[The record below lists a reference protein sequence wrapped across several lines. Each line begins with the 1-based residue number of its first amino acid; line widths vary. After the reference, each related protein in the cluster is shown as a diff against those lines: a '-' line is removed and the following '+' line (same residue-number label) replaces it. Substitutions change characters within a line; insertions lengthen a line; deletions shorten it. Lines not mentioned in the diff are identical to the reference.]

1 LKPASSQAGFF
12 IRINEPFLKKNS
24 EIAQSINQIKM
35 KKSILAGLVF
45 LNGIVMVA
53 QSKDEQM
60 LKDIYKSGLT
70 NAKCYSWL
78 EHLSNKIGARLSGSD
93 NAEIAVQYTKAQLET
108 LGLDKVYLQEVM
120 VPKWVRGEKETAF
133 ILDDKTKTAVP
144 IAALGGSV
152 ATAKTGLTAQVIE
165 VQGIEE
171 LKALG
176 DKIKGKIVFYNRPM
190 DPTFIE
196 TFKSYGGCVDQ
207 RYAGAKEAA
216 KLGAVGT
223 IVRSMNLRLDDF
235 PHTGAQSYG
244 DLLPTEYIPT
254 AAISTNGAELLS
266 KKLKANPSLKFYFK
280 QSCVQMPDAL
290 SYNVIGEIKGSE
302 HPENIMVVG
311 GHLDS
316 WDLAD
321 GSHDDGAGVVQSM
334 EALHLLKTL
343 GYNPKNTIR
352 VVLFMNEENG
362 GRGGKKYAELAKTN
376 MENHI
381 FALESDSGGFSP
393 RGFSIEAD
401 DANFE
406 LISSWKKLFEPYL
419 IHSFVKG
426 NPGADINPLS
436 SGKIVKAGLKPD
448 SQRYFDYH
456 HALNDN
462 FDAINK
468 RELELGAATMASLM
482 YLIDQNGIVNESS

>member
-1 LKPASSQAGFF
+1 
-12 IRINEPFLKKNS
+12 
-24 EIAQSINQIKM
+24 M
-35 KKSILAGLVF
+35 KKSILSVALF
-45 LNGIVMVA
+45 LNGIVLFA
-53 QSKDEQM
+53 QTKEEQT
-60 LKDIYKSGLT
+60 LKEIYKSSLT

-78 EHLSNKIGARLSGSD
+78 DHLSNKIGSRLSGSAS
-93 NAEIAVQYTKAQLET
+93 AEKAVQYTKVQLET
-108 LGLDKVYLQEVM
+108 LGLDRVYLQEVM
-120 VPKWVRGEKETAF
+120 VPKWVRGEKETAY
-133 ILDDKTKTAVP
+133 IQDNKTKINVP
-144 IAALGGSV
+144 ICALGGSV
-152 ATAKTGLTAQVIE
+152 ATSKNGLTAEVIE
-165 VQGIEE
+165 VHSIKE
-171 LKALG
+171 LEALG
-176 DKIKGKIVFYNRPM
+176 DKIKGKIVFFNRPM
-190 DPTFIE
+190 EQENIE

-207 RYAGAKEAA
+207 RYAGAKEAS
-216 KLGAVGT
+216 KFGAVGT

-244 DLLPTEYIPT
+244 DIPKSQYIPT

-266 KKLKANPSLKFYFK
+266 KNLKNNPKLKFYFK
-280 QSCVQMPDAL
+280 QSCKQMDDVL

-334 EALHLLKTL
+334 EVVNIFKNL
-343 GYNPKNTIR
+343 GYKPKNTIR

-362 GRGGKKYAELAKTN
+362 GKGGKKYEELAQANK
-376 MENHI
+376 ENHI

-393 RGFSIEAD
+393 RGFSFETD
-401 DANFE
+401 DVNYNKI
-406 LISSWKKLFEPYL
+406 LSWKNLFEPYL
-419 IHSFVKG
+419 IHSFTKG
-426 NPGADINPLS
+426 HSGSDIEPLT
-436 SGKIVKAGLKPD
+436 KTIVKAGLKPD

-456 HALNDN
+456 HAANDK

-482 YLIDQNGIVNESS
+482 YLMDQNGIEASKEMK

>member
-1 LKPASSQAGFF
+1 
-12 IRINEPFLKKNS
+12 
-24 EIAQSINQIKM
+24 M
-35 KKSILAGLVF
+35 KKSVIIGAFFLSGMSVLA
-45 LNGIVMVA
+45 
-53 QSKDEQM
+53 QTSDEKM
-60 LKDIYKSGLT
+60 LKDIYNLSLT
-70 NAKCYSWL
+70 NGKCYSWL
-78 EHLSNKIGARLSGSD
+78 EHLSNKIGSRLSGSE
-93 NAEIAVQYTKAQLET
+93 NAEKAVQYTKAQLET

-133 ILDDKTKTAVP
+133 ILENKTKIAVP

-152 ATAKTGLTAQVIE
+152 ATSKNGLTAEVIE
-165 VQGIEE
+165 VQGIED
-171 LKALG
+171 LKKWG

-216 KLGAVGT
+216 KFGAVGT
-223 IVRSMNLRLDDF
+223 IVRSMNLRLDDY
-235 PHTGAQSYG
+235 PHTGTQSYG
-244 DLLPTEYIPT
+244 DLQPSEYIPT

-266 KKLKANPSLKFYFK
+266 QKLKANPTLKFYFK
-280 QSCVQMPDAL
+280 QSCEQMEDVL
-290 SYNVIGEIKGSE
+290 SYNVVGELKGSE
-302 HPENIMVVG
+302 YPDNIMVVG

-334 EALHLLKTL
+334 EALHIFKSL
-343 GYNPKNTIR
+343 GYKPKNTIR

-376 MENHI
+376 KENHI

-401 DANFE
+401 DANFQR
-406 LISSWKKLFEPYL
+406 ISSWKNLFEPYL

-426 NPGADINPLS
+426 GAGADINPLS

-468 RELELGAATMASLM
+468 RELELGAATMTSLL
-482 YLIDQNGIVNESS
+482 YLIDQNGIIMEK